1 MGPLTVEDSVLFSVD
16 DAFLL
21 TDLLVLLLLLDSELS
36 SNAPLPAR
44 SLASFVVLL
53 LPVMSAY

>member
-1 MGPLTVEDSVLFSVD
+1 MGPLTVEDSVLFSAD
-16 DAFLL
+16 DVFLSS
-21 TDLLVLLLLLDSELS
+21 DLVVLLLLLDSDLS

-44 SLASFVVLL
+44 SLAFFVVLL